1 MKTKKLA
8 HILFTVGT
16 LALLAGGCGKKE
28 ETTEQPTEQPTTAEQ
43 PAQPTQPEQPVAEQ
57 PAQPEQPAAA
67 AEGAD
72 YIKLWAGHE
81 PTTEADPVEIAVQ
94 TFTVKSAQFDPANLE
109 GGTAEL
115 ELDLTSIK
123 SNDPKRDGHLGTAD
137 YLDTGKYGKAT
148 VKISEVKKVD
158 DDTFNAKADVS
169 FRDQTKSFPVTFDV
183 VEKTADSVRVKGTHE
198 FSRLDFG
205 VGKEPDGTNE
215 KVAKNVKIEMQLT
228 LKKS

>member
-28 ETTEQPTEQPTTAEQ
+28 ETTEQPVAEQPVAEQPVAEQ
-43 PAQPTQPEQPVAEQ
+43 PAQPVAEQ

-67 AEGAD
+67 ENAD
-72 YIKLWAGHE
+72 YIKVWGGHE
-81 PTTEADPVEIAVQ
+81 PATEADPVEIVVQ

-123 SNDPKRDGHLGTAD
+123 SNDPKRDGHLATPD
-137 YLDTGKYGKAT
+137 YLDTGKFGKAT

-158 DDTFNAKADVS
+158 EDTFNAKADVA

-205 VGKEPDGTNE
+205 VGKEPDGKNE
-215 KVAKNVKIEMQLT
+215 RVAKNVKIELQLT

>member
-1 MKTKKLA
+1 MMTKKLA

-28 ETTEQPTEQPTTAEQ
+28 ETTEPPATEQPTTAEQ
-43 PAQPTQPEQPVAEQ
+43 PAQPVQPATEQ
-57 PAQPEQPAAA
+57 PAQPEQPVA

-72 YIKLWAGHE
+72 YIKLWATHE
-81 PTTEADPVEIAVQ
+81 PTTEADPVEIAIQ
-94 TFTVKSAQFDPANLE
+94 SFEVKSATFDPANLE
-109 GGTAEL
+109 GATAEL
-115 ELDLTSIK
+115 ELDLTTIK
-123 SNDPKRDGHLGTAD
+123 SNDPKRDGHLATPD
-137 YLDTGKYGKAT
+137 YLDTGKFGKAT

-158 DDTFNAKADVS
+158 DDTFNAKADVA

-215 KVAKNVKIEMQLT
+215 KVAKNVKVELQLT

>member
-1 MKTKKLA
+1 MKMKKLA

-16 LALLAGGCGKKE
+16 VALLAGGCGKKE
-28 ETTEQPTEQPTTAEQ
+28 ETTEQPVAEQ
-43 PAQPTQPEQPVAEQ
+43 PAQPTEQ
-57 PAQPEQPAAA
+57 PAQPTEQPAQPTEQPAQPAAA
-67 AEGAD
+67 ENAD

-81 PTTEADPVEIAVQ
+81 PTTEADPVEIVVQ
-94 TFTVKSAQFDPANLE
+94 SFQVKSANFDPANLE
-109 GGTAEL
+109 GATAEL

-123 SNDPKRDGHLGTAD
+123 SSDPKRDGHLATPD
-137 YLDTGKYGKAT
+137 YLDTGKYGKAM
-148 VKISEVKKVD
+148 VKISDVKKVD

-169 FRDQTKSFPVTFDV
+169 FRDQNKTFPVTFDV
-183 VEKTADSVRVKGTHE
+183 VEKMADSIRVKGTHE

-215 KVAKNVKIEMQLT
+215 KVAKNVKVEMQLT